1 MSIRH
6 LIIALFACA
15 LAGNATA
22 SVTQSRV
29 ARKSKPTVDSTAIVD
44 KYLDSL
50 LALRARIDS
59 TITARYGSAQM
70 GNNPRYY
77 KLFVQPTFYHS
88 VAANRLALNDTD
100 ADNAAH
106 EYANADNAA
115 RNAVDNAL
123 YNIYM
128 RHPQLVAA
136 TETQL
141 KKRGAVKDVVTQ
153 PVKQDLKIVDDV
165 LPTLDEPTVEPGA
178 DMMIKK
184 PNFWKFQG
192 DSYLQFLQNY
202 ISGNWYKGGESSY
215 SMVGSVTLKAN
226 YNNQKKLKFENTLEL
241 KLGFQTTRGDSV
253 NKFKTNEDLIR
264 YTGKLGLQASKH
276 WYYTLQVLAYTQ
288 FYKGLKSNDVYVYSD
303 FMSPFDLNLGL
314 GIDYSFESKNKKV
327 KGSVNLSPL
336 SFNFR
341 YVGRKDLA
349 SRYSIKG
356 DHHTLEDFGSQLT
369 AEMQAQL
376 FPQVKW
382 KTRLYGYTTYKRAEV
397 EWENTI
403 TLSISKYI
411 STNIFVYPRF
421 DDSTERDNDMGYWQ
435 FKEYCSLGITYAF

>member
-1 MSIRH
+1 M
-6 LIIALFACA
+6 
-15 LAGNATA
+15 AGVHQRKATK
-22 SVTQSRV
+22 RG
-29 ARKSKPTVDSTAIVD
+29 KSMVDSVAIQD

-50 LALRARIDS
+50 LSLRARIDS
-59 TITARYGSAQM
+59 TIAARYRQ
-70 GNNPRYY
+70 GNVGHNPQYY
-77 KLFVQPTFYHS
+77 KLFVPPTFYHS
-88 VAANRLALNDTD
+88 VATNRMDIDKQPDAVDDALNT
-100 ADNAAH
+100 
-106 EYANADNAA
+106 
-115 RNAVDNAL
+115 L
-123 YNIYM
+123 YM
-128 RHPQLVAA
+128 THPELIST
-136 TETQL
+136 TETKL
-141 KKRGAVKDVVTQ
+141 KRRGAVKDVVTK

-165 LPTLDEPTVEPGA
+165 LPTLNEPEVEPSEG
-178 DMMIKK
+178 MMIKK
-184 PNFWKFQG
+184 PNFWNFQG

-226 YNNQKKLKFENTLEL
+226 YNNQRKLKFENTLEL

-276 WYYTLQVLAYTQ
+276 WYYTLQLLAYTQ
-288 FYKGLKSNDVYVYSD
+288 FYKGLKSNDEYVYSD

-314 GIDYSFESKNKKV
+314 GMDYSFETKNKKF

-341 YVGRKDLA
+341 YVDRKNLA
-349 SRYSIKG
+349 SRYSIVG

-369 AEMQAQL
+369 AEMTAQL
-376 FPQVKW
+376 LPQVKW
-382 KTRLYGYTTYKRAEV
+382 KTRLYGYTTYKRAEL

-403 TLSISKYI
+403 TLAVSKYI

-421 DDSTERDNDMGYWQ
+421 DDSTERDGDLGYWQ